1 MKISA
6 AVSMW
11 LCAVFAL
18 VTCGVAFYAF
28 SQVAGLSNQEDRDMA
43 RGYALFWGFLGAV
56 GAACGVVSWMIKEG
70 KLGQAE

>member
-11 LCAVFAL
+11 LCAVFSL
-18 VTCGVAFYAF
+18 VTFGVAVYAY
-28 SQVAGLSNQEDRDMA
+28 SQVGGLSIQEDRDMA
-43 RGYALFWGFLGAV
+43 QGYALFWGFLGAV

-70 KLGQAE
+70 KLGPME